1 MVLDIKEAMD
11 AIPRYNVCGSETL
24 LYYACVYRTFL
35 GIFAGMDCDP
45 TDVVWK
51 CEGPHFQQLSRGSTR
66 QGSMT
71 IQAYFVQFKI

>member
-11 AIPRYNVCGSETL
+11 PIPRYNVCGSETL

-45 TDVVWK
+45 TDVVW
-51 CEGPHFQQLSRGSTR
+51 
-66 QGSMT
+66 
-71 IQAYFVQFKI
+71 